1 MYRRMLF
8 IGLGGSGGKTLRFMK
23 SGLNEWLERHGWD
36 EGVPSGFQF
45 VHILL
50 WKQHNQEIPKGM
62 FVVFK
67 DRNKMNITIENLEL
81 IDRAENMRRNSY
93 VNLPEEIKEV
103 IHIKKQITR
112 KINSYGKK

>member
-1 MYRRMLF
+1 
-8 IGLGGSGGKTLRFMK
+8 
-23 SGLNEWLERHGWD
+23 
-36 EGVPSGFQF
+36 
-45 VHILL
+45 
-50 WKQHNQEIPKGM
+50 
-62 FVVFK
+62 
-67 DRNKMNITIENLEL
+67 MNITIENLEL